1 MRSFDMIAAITGAN
15 GFIGQHLL
23 RRFGD
28 AGWAARPVLRRDL
41 DSREAERLFAGADVV
56 VHAAGATRAP
66 TATLLRASN
75 IGLTRRVI
83 EAARRAHAGR
93 LVFISSQAAAGPAPS
108 RDNPTTEDTPPAPRE
123 AYGQSKL
130 EAERLVEAATDLDPV
145 ILRPAAVYGPGDR
158 DFLNMFRLARFGI
171 ALHPGNREHWIS
183 ILHVDDLATSV
194 IEASSQPRSI
204 GRKYFLANDEPVQWR
219 QLFRDAASCAARK
232 LAVDVEVPS
241 PLVRIVAEIS
251 DVAAR
256 LTGHAGL
263 VTSEKV
269 ALSTARFWICSSGRA
284 KREIGF
290 APRVELSRGLRDT
303 YQWYLAHHWL

>member
-1 MRSFDMIAAITGAN
+1 MIAVITGAN
-15 GFIGQHLL
+15 GFIGRHLV
-23 RRFGD
+23 RRFGE
-28 AGWAARPVLRRDL
+28 AGWETRSVVRRDL
-41 DSREAERLFAGADVV
+41 DSGDAERLFSGADVV

-66 TATLLRASN
+66 TATQLRASN

-83 EAARRAHAGR
+83 DAARRGRAAR

-108 RDNPTTEDTPPAPRE
+108 RDNPVTEDTPPAPRE
-123 AYGQSKL
+123 SYGQSKL

-171 ALHPGNREHWIS
+171 ALHPGNRDHWIS

-194 IEASSQPRSI
+194 IEAASQKRSI
-204 GRKYFLANDEPVQWR
+204 GRKYFLANDEPIQWR
-219 QLFRDAASCAARK
+219 QLFRHAANCANRK
-232 LAVDVEVPS
+232 LAVAMAVPS
-241 PLVRIVAEIS
+241 PLVRIAAEIG

-269 ALSTARFWICSSGRA
+269 ALSLPRFWICSSGRA

-290 APRVELSRGLRDT
+290 APSIELSRGLRDT

>member
-1 MRSFDMIAAITGAN
+1 MIAVITGAN
-15 GFIGQHLL
+15 GFIGQHLV
-23 RRFGD
+23 RRFG
-28 AGWAARPVLRRDL
+28 AARWETRPVVRRDL
-41 DSREAERLFAGADVV
+41 ESGDVGRLFSGADVV

-83 EAARRAHAGR
+83 DAARRGRAGR

-108 RDNPTTEDTPPAPRE
+108 RDTPVTEDTPPSPRE
-123 AYGQSKL
+123 SYGQSKL

-158 DFLNMFRLARFGI
+158 DFLTMFRLARFGI
-171 ALHPGNREHWIS
+171 ALHPGNRDHWIS

-194 IEASSQPRSI
+194 IQASSQPPSI
-204 GRKYFLANDEPVQWR
+204 GGKYFLANDEPVQWR
-219 QLFRDAASCAARK
+219 QLFRDAANCADRK
-232 LAVDVEVPS
+232 LAVDMDVPS
-241 PLVRIVAEIS
+241 PLVRIAAEIG

-263 VTSEKV
+263 VTTAKV
-269 ALSTARFWICSSGRA
+269 ALSLPRFWICSSGRA

-290 APRVELSRGLRDT
+290 APSIELRRGLRDT

>member
-1 MRSFDMIAAITGAN
+1 MIAVITGAN
-15 GFIGQHLL
+15 GFIGQHLV
-23 RRFGD
+23 RRFGE
-28 AGWAARPVLRRDL
+28 ARWETRPVVRRDL
-41 DSREAERLFAGADVV
+41 ESGDVERLFSGADVV

-66 TATLLRASN
+66 TATQLRASN

-83 EAARRAHAGR
+83 EAARRGRAGR

-108 RDNPTTEDTPPAPRE
+108 RDNPVTEDTPPAPRE
-123 AYGQSKL
+123 SYGQSKL

-171 ALHPGNREHWIS
+171 ALHPGNRDHWIS

-194 IEASSQPRSI
+194 IEASAHKRSI
-204 GRKYFLANDEPVQWR
+204 GRKYFLANDEPIQWR
-219 QLFRDAASCAARK
+219 QLFRDAANCADRR
-232 LAVDVEVPS
+232 LAVDMDVPS
-241 PLVRIVAEIS
+241 PLVRIAAEIG

-263 VTSEKV
+263 VTTAKV
-269 ALSTARFWICSSGRA
+269 ALSLPRFWICSSGRA

-290 APRVELSRGLRDT
+290 APTIELSRGLRDT
-303 YQWYLAHHWL
+303 YRWYLAHHWL

>member
-1 MRSFDMIAAITGAN
+1 
-15 GFIGQHLL
+15 
-23 RRFGD
+23 
-28 AGWAARPVLRRDL
+28 VVRRDL
-41 DSREAERLFAGADVV
+41 ESGDVERLFSGADVV

-66 TATLLRASN
+66 TATQLRASN

-83 EAARRAHAGR
+83 EAARRGRAGR

-108 RDNPTTEDTPPAPRE
+108 RDNPVTEDTPPAPRE
-123 AYGQSKL
+123 SYGQSKL

-171 ALHPGNREHWIS
+171 ALHPGNRDHWIS

-194 IEASSQPRSI
+194 IEASAQKRSI
-204 GRKYFLANDEPVQWR
+204 GRKYFLANDEPIQWR
-219 QLFRDAASCAARK
+219 QLFRDAANCADRK
-232 LAVDVEVPS
+232 LAVDMDVPS
-241 PLVRIVAEIS
+241 PLVRIAAEFG

-263 VTSEKV
+263 VTTAKV
-269 ALSTARFWICSSGRA
+269 ALSLPRFWICSSGRA

-290 APRVELSRGLRDT
+290 APSIELSRGLRDT